1 MTTAPVVVLP
11 DGRLAYTLPQAAQ
24 VVPFSAQ
31 TLARAVRKAKDDETF
46 PHPLKAHRDS
56 KGRAVVLATDLVA
69 WVEQLPD
76 Y

>member
-1 MTTAPVVVLP
+1 VTTAPVVVLP
-11 DGRLAYTLPQAAQ
+11 DGRLAYTLPEAAT

-31 TLARAVRKAKDDETF
+31 TLTRAARKAKADDVF

-56 KGRAVVLATDLVA
+56 KGRVIVLATDLQA
-69 WVEQLPD
+69 WLERLPD

>member
-11 DGRLAYTLPQAAQ
+11 DGRLAYTLPQATQ
-24 VVPFSAQ
+24 VVPFSES
-31 TLARAVRKAKDDETF
+31 TLSRAIKKAKDDETF

>member
-11 DGRLAYTLPQAAQ
+11 DGRLAYTLTEASQ
-24 VVPFSAQ
+24 VVPFSQQ

-46 PHPLKAHRDS
+46 PHPLTAHRDS
-56 KGRAVVLATDLVA
+56 KGRAVVLATDLQA
-69 WVEQLPD
+69 WLERLPD